1 MVNEITKAKLGIGVS
16 LFFTIGGIAGIVIS
30 EKLPSRDNKI
40 NFGGISFFTLAFALI
55 GLFNFTYRF
64 KTAKDEKNRIEN
76 TRNNSLN
83 ESKTE
88 LSTILANKAVQVL
101 SYRSVED
108 TK

>member
-76 TRNNSLN
+76 TRDNSLN
-83 ESKTE
+83 KPKTE
-88 LSTILANKAVQVL
+88 LSTISTNEIVQI
-101 SYRSVED
+101 SNYQSIES

>member
-1 MVNEITKAKLGIGVS
+1 MGAS
-16 LFFTIGGIAGIVIS
+16 LFFIIGGIAGIVVS
-30 EKLPSRDNKI
+30 DKFPSRDNKI

-76 TRNNSLN
+76 TRDNSLN
-83 ESKTE
+83 EPKTE
-88 LSTILANKAVQVL
+88 LSTILANRAVQVL
-101 SYRSVED
+101 SYQSVED